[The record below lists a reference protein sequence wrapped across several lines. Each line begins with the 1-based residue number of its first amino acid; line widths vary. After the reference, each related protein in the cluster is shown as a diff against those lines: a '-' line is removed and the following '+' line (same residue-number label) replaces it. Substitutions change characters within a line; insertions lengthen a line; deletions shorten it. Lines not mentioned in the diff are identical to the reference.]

1 MQLIVRILF
10 NLRMNTQTHGNSHTE
25 SSRRA
30 ERRLLAKCFSDPVGS
45 VTAIESSGLATAELQ
60 GDDHRHI
67 LDAILYCGREGRA
80 DVEAVIWRLDNTGRL
95 VDAGGRE
102 SLMALARE
110 AADPQ
115 ITASPASALV
125 SEVRNLS
132 TNRRTQDTIARSL
145 EELRKNPNAD
155 AAAVGL
161 MLAEELAQSTRRR
174 VAIRGASLRQ
184 GQFRNVAQDLA
195 TEASGPDT
203 MPEGANPTGIPRLD
217 VGLAGIFRR
226 GRNLLL
232 LGPPDAGKTTLITQC
247 LSNAALHLKQVGE
260 AVAEVYQEGTA
271 KEWMR
276 RAVQLRAALRSGAA
290 PRAETLAQAGE
301 EMDACRLFID
311 DGEWSADE
319 ITPHVARLKELGV
332 ALYVH
337 ESAEH
342 MKTLGV
348 DASDPLDGLEYKL
361 RRMKSAA
368 RSNHVATVL
377 TASVNVFTVNDVLKV
392 LAGRQRLAD
401 VAMVLLPMPE
411 GNGAD
416 PFLRELVVFHNH
428 LGPLDRLSLRLRPDL
443 SGILELANTNKS

>member
-1 MQLIVRILF
+1 
-10 NLRMNTQTHGNSHTE
+10 MNKPPHNNSHIE

-80 DVEAVIWRLDNTGRL
+80 DVETVVWRLDNAGRL

-102 SLMALARE
+102 SMMALARE
-110 AADPQ
+110 ASDPE
-115 ITASPASALV
+115 ITSSPASALV
-125 SEVRNLS
+125 ADVRNLS
-132 TNRRTQDTIARSL
+132 TNRRTQETIARSL
-145 EELRKNPNAD
+145 DELRTNPNAD
-155 AAAVGL
+155 AASVGL
-161 MLAEELAQSTRRR
+161 FLAEELAQSSRRR
-174 VAIRGASLRQ
+174 VAIRGVSLRQ

-195 TEASGPDT
+195 AEAARPEA
-203 MPEGANPTGIPRLD
+203 MPEGVIPTGFPRLD
-217 VGLAGIFRR
+217 VGLGGILKR
-226 GRNLLL
+226 GRTLLF

-247 LSNAALHLKQVGE
+247 VINAALYLKIVGE
-260 AVAEVYQEGTA
+260 AVAEVFQEGTA

-276 RAVQLRAALRSGAA
+276 RATQLRAALKSGAT

-301 EMDACRLFID
+301 ELDACRLFID
-311 DGEWSADE
+311 DGEWNVDE

-342 MKTLGV
+342 LRALGA
-348 DASDPLDGLEYKL
+348 DASDPLDDLEYKL
-361 RRMKSAA
+361 RRIKSAA
-368 RSNHVATVL
+368 RSNHVCTVL
-377 TASVNVFTVNDVLKV
+377 TASVNVSTVGEVLKV
-392 LAGRQRLAD
+392 LKGRQKHAD
-401 VAMVLLPMPE
+401 VAMVLLPQPE
-411 GNGAD
+411 GNGSD
-416 PFLRELVVFHNH
+416 PFLRELHVFHNH

-443 SGILELANTNKS
+443 GGILELANPSK